1 MRLLELLDAILQE
14 ERKLGKTNE
23 ELASKAG
30 CSHQHINDLLNHKKN
45 VRIETLKFGTI
56 LRLFPELQHVI
67 EEYLVHHTFVGTQT
81 NIGGHAANGNNIHI
95 EGAVITSNANLS
107 SIASAILNDDSI
119 CDTCKI
125 KVLKLLQ
132 K

>member
-14 ERKLGKTNE
+14 ERKQGRTNE
-23 ELASKAG
+23 EFAEKAG

-56 LRLFPELQHVI
+56 LRLFPELQPVI
-67 EEYLVHHTFVGTQT
+67 EEYLLHHTFIGAQT
-81 NIGGHAANGNNIHI
+81 NIGHAANGNNIHI
-95 EGAVITSNANLS
+95 EGAVTTSNANLNNIS
-107 SIASAILNDDSI
+107 SAILNYDSI
-119 CDTCKI
+119 CDACKV

-132 K
+132 